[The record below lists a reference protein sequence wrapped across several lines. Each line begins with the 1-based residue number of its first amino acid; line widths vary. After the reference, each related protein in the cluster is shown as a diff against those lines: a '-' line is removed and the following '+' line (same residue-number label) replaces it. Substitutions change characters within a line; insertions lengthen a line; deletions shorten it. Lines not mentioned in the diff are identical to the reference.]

1 MSHTGDTSILIA
13 NGTVVTMNDVG
24 EVLHADVFVRGDRVE
39 AIGTV
44 PDRADHVI
52 DASGCLVLPGFVQTH
67 VHLCQTLFRNLADDL
82 SLLDWLRERI
92 WPLEAAHDEVS
103 LRASARLGIAELLLG
118 GTTTILDMGTLHNED
133 VLFEEAE
140 RLGIRAV
147 MGKAMMDAETG
158 GNRFLRET
166 LQQSL
171 RETERLIRE
180 WHGAAD
186 GRLRYAV
193 APRFAVTAS
202 DNLLRSAVELAREK
216 GVRLH
221 THASENRDE
230 VKLIRERTG
239 RGNVEY
245 LHDLGFSGPDVCL
258 AHCIWT
264 SEAERR
270 LLADTG
276 TNVLHCPS
284 ANLKLGSGIASIPEY
299 LASGVRVTL
308 GADGA
313 PCNNNLSVFQEMRLA
328 ALIQKPR
335 LGPEAMPAEAVVR
348 MATVEGARALGL
360 GDEIGSLEP
369 GKKADIVVMRANR
382 VHQVPSASVYS
393 QIVYASRASDV
404 EAVLVDGR
412 VLVREGRLTVD
423 DEEEIAAEAAQQAR
437 RVAERAS
444 LRLTWP

>member
-1 MSHTGDTSILIA
+1 MSGRSNSSVLIT

-24 EVLHADVFVRGDRVE
+24 DVLRADVFVRGDRIE
-39 AIGTV
+39 AI
-44 PDRADHVI
+44 DRIPRKVDLVI
-52 DASGCLVLPGFVQTH
+52 DARGCLVLPGFVQTH

-92 WPLEAAHDEVS
+92 WPLEAAHDEAS

-118 GTTTILDMGTLHNED
+118 GSTTILDMGTLRNED

-147 MGKAMMDAETG
+147 MGKAMMDAGTG
-158 GNRFLRET
+158 GNTRLRET
-166 LQQSL
+166 LQESL
-171 RETERLIRE
+171 RETERLIRK
-180 WHGAAD
+180 WHGAAN

-202 DNLLRSAVELAREK
+202 DDLLRAAAELAK
-216 GVRLH
+216 QNGLLLH
-221 THASENRDE
+221 THAAENRDE
-230 VKLIRERTG
+230 VRLIRERTG

-245 LHDLGFSGPDVCL
+245 LHDLGYSGAGVCL

-270 LLADTG
+270 LLAETG
-276 TNVLHCPS
+276 TTVLHCPS
-284 ANLKLGSGIASIPEY
+284 ANLKLGSGIAPVPEY

-313 PCNNNLSVFQEMRLA
+313 PCNNNLSIFQEMRLA

-335 LGPEAMPAEAVVR
+335 LGPEAMPAETVVR

-369 GKKADIVVMRANR
+369 GKKADIVVVRADR

-404 EAVLVDGR
+404 EAVLVNGQ
-412 VLVREGRLTVD
+412 VLVREGRLTVA
-423 DEEEIAAEAAQQAR
+423 DEKAIASEATQQAQ
-437 RVAERAS
+437 RVAKRAG
-444 LRLTWP
+444 LRLAWP

>member
-1 MSHTGDTSILIA
+1 
-13 NGTVVTMNDVG
+13 
-24 EVLHADVFVRGDRVE
+24 
-39 AIGTV
+39 
-44 PDRADHVI
+44 
-52 DASGCLVLPGFVQTH
+52 
-67 VHLCQTLFRNLADDL
+67 
-82 SLLDWLRERI
+82 
-92 WPLEAAHDEVS
+92 
-103 LRASARLGIAELLLG
+103 
-118 GTTTILDMGTLHNED
+118 
-133 VLFEEAE
+133 
-140 RLGIRAV
+140 
-147 MGKAMMDAETG
+147 
-158 GNRFLRET
+158 
-166 LQQSL
+166 
-171 RETERLIRE
+171 
-180 WHGAAD
+180 
-186 GRLRYAV
+186 
-193 APRFAVTAS
+193 
-202 DNLLRSAVELAREK
+202 
-216 GVRLH
+216 
-221 THASENRDE
+221 
-230 VKLIRERTG
+230 
-239 RGNVEY
+239 
-245 LHDLGFSGPDVCL
+245 
-258 AHCIWT
+258 
-264 SEAERR
+264 
-270 LLADTG
+270 
-276 TNVLHCPS
+276 
-284 ANLKLGSGIASIPEY
+284 
-299 LASGVRVTL
+299 L